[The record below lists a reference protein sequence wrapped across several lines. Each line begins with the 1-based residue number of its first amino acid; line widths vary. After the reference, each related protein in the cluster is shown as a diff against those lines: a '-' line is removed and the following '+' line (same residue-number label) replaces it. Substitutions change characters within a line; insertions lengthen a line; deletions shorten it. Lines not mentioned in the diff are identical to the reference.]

1 MTNHVAAANGCSAKP
16 AIERTPR
23 IVSVNG
29 VVITRAAIAQEIQNH
44 PASKPTAAWLAAASA
59 LAIRELLLQEGRR
72 LAIDAVP
79 VEDDQGRRETH
90 DEALVRSLIA
100 SEVRTPEAD
109 DAVCRRYFEMNTQ
122 RFRSSDFYAVRHILL
137 LAAQGDSTLRAEA
150 RQHAQSI
157 LSKLADFPSHFAEVA
172 ATASA
177 CPSGKVGGSLGQ
189 IGAGQTVPEFEAAL
203 CEMNVGSLG
212 VIETR
217 YGWHVVALDRRIA
230 GVALPFEM
238 VRDRIASWLNEKV
251 RRHAIRQYIA
261 ILVGRAEIVG
271 IDLAASGTPL
281 VQ

>member
-1 MTNHVAAANGCSAKP
+1 MTVKIAAKGCAAKP

-72 LAIDAVP
+72 LAFKPVP
-79 VEDDQGRRETH
+79 LEDGEGRRETH
-90 DEALVRSLIA
+90 EEALVRTLIA
-100 SEVRTPEAD
+100 NEVKTPEAD

-122 RFRSSDFYAVRHILL
+122 RFRSSDLYEVRHILL
-137 LAAQGDSTLRAEA
+137 PAAQGDAASRAEA
-150 RQHAQSI
+150 RQQGQSLLAK
-157 LSKLADFPSHFAEVA
+157 LSDDLTTFGEFAAKL
-172 ATASA
+172 SA
-177 CPSGKVGGSLGQ
+177 CPSAKVGGSLGQ

-203 CEMNVGSLG
+203 REMKVGELG
-212 VIETR
+212 MFETR
-217 YGWHVVALDRRIA
+217 YGLHVVALDRRIA

-251 RRHAIRQYIA
+251 RRQAIKQYIA
-261 ILVGRAEIVG
+261 ILAGRAKIVG
-271 IDLAASGTPL
+271 IDLAASATPL